1 MLICAFIMRRLL
13 SGQPRQVR
21 NVCDAT
27 TQTDGYTEMTNQEL
41 DALIAER
48 LGNLSVPLSLDHDI
62 VLRDN
67 DSLRLEYKSAGAQYN
82 GGARRWFMRAGSDLR
97 SVLTSNQTWIENS
110 ELLYRQ
116 CLFTALRRTNDME
129 ELF

>member
-1 MLICAFIMRRLL
+1 ILRRLL
-13 SGQPRQVR
+13 SGQPRLIR

-27 TQTDGYTEMTNQEL
+27 TQTDGYNEMTNQEL
-41 DALIAER
+41 DAFVAER
-48 LGNLSVPLSLDHDI
+48 LGNLSFPLSLDHDI

-67 DSLRLEYKSAGAQYN
+67 YSLRLEYKSVGAQYN
-82 GGARRWFMRAGSDLR
+82 GGARRWFMSAGSDLR
-97 SVLTSNQTWIENS
+97 AVLTNSQTWIENP

-116 CLFTALRRTNDME
+116 CLFTALRRINDTE